1 MEKANGNS
9 RPSIEETLSRLR
21 EQQKMKLEQ
30 MNKERLEIREET
42 NKKLKASGE
51 ILKEN
56 LRIQGIIEGTLKEL
70 KLNLKPSMKK
80 TAYFIIIICTV
91 IISLFI
97 SWKFKLFNSNMK
109 AFIIPGVLGI
119 ALIICTAYGI
129 IQIIKEKRAYKNYIY
144 QCKNRNISNEDMNEL
159 VKLILDN
166 YAKLSDILLP
176 EFFRYFTAEYRKT
189 DFDLYINFIC
199 KNNKPLWRKYK
210 SRKLLSYKGIYS
222 LNMDMQLA
230 IEEIENNYFKSSFN
244 VVIVDTL
251 HDCIDKFIKNNMNVY
266 KA

>member
-1 MEKANGNS
+1 MEKVNGNS
-9 RPSIEETLSRLR
+9 SPSIEETLSRLK

-30 MNKERLEIREET
+30 MNKERSEIREET

-80 TAYFIIIICTV
+80 TAYFIIIMCTV
-91 IISLFI
+91 IITLFI

-119 ALIICTAYGI
+119 ASISCAVYSI
-129 IQIIKEKRAYKNYIY
+129 IQIIKEKNLYKNYIY
-144 QCKNRNISNEDMNEL
+144 KCKHRNISTEDMNEL

-166 YAKLSDILLP
+166 YATLSDILLP
-176 EFFRYFTAEYRKT
+176 EFFRYFTSEYSKT
-189 DFDLYINFIC
+189 EFDIYIYFIC
-199 KNNKPLWRKYK
+199 KNNKSLWRKYK
-210 SRKLLSYKGIYS
+210 SRKLRFYRGIYS

-244 VVIVDTL
+244 VVVVDTL